1 MKKFKNR
8 KTLLSFIIL
17 FIIGLA
23 LGLIFITYLREFD
36 KALIQKEINEYMD
49 LINGDLNYLKGF
61 INSFKINFIYITII
75 WLTGLISITFLINY
89 FIIFYK
95 GFLIGFT
102 ISSFT
107 IIYKVRGILLSIVFM
122 FPQELINVFLLI
134 TLSVISIKFSKKIY
148 LKLKKND
155 IIDFKKNY
163 KEYIKIYFIFLLFGV
178 ISSLIEVFINSLLV
192 RLVV

>member
-8 KTLLSFIIL
+8 KILLSFIIL

-36 KALIQKEINEYMD
+36 KTLIQKEINEYMD

>member
-122 FPQELINVFLLI
+122 LPQELINVFLLI